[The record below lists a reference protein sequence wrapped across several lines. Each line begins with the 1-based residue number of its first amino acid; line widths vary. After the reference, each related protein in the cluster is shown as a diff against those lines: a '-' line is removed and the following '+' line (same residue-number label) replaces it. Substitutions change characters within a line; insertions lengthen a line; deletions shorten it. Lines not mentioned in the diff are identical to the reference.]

1 MGTRETFTETTKRSL
16 MRSIYLYNTAFVI
29 IYLIYFAI
37 ARWVIIT
44 YFYKTSDNYVFLVIY
59 TLIGL
64 FTLTKFTLD
73 KTLELWNAYK
83 KKRNSAY
90 H

>member
-1 MGTRETFTETTKRSL
+1 MINT
-16 MRSIYLYNTAFVI
+16 YLYNTAFVI
-29 IYLIYFAI
+29 VYLIYFSL
-37 ARWVIIT
+37 ARWIIVT
-44 YFYKTSDNYVFLVIY
+44 YFYKTSDGYVFLVIY

-73 KTLELWNAYK
+73 QSIKSWQAYK